1 MSLLS
6 ISLVAALYAIVVAV
20 LARRE
25 SAKLIG
31 AAMRN
36 LLRDRRELALFAVF
50 EIIAIAAVALL
61 LAAFGPGVA
70 GMVLIAGA
78 VLLAFWVLRK
88 PPAARR

>member
-1 MSLLS
+1 MSFLS
-6 ISLVAALYAIVVAV
+6 ISLVVALCAVVVAV
-20 LARRE
+20 LSRRE

-36 LLRDRRELALFAVF
+36 LLKDPRELTLFAIV

-70 GMVLIAGA
+70 GIVLIVGA
-78 VLLAFWVLRK
+78 ALLAFWVLRK

>member
-1 MSLLS
+1 MSL
-6 ISLVAALYAIVVAV
+6 SLLVVLCAVVVAI

-31 AAMRN
+31 AAMRS
-36 LLRDRRELALFAVF
+36 LLKDRRELTLFAIV

-70 GMVLIAGA
+70 GIVLIAGA
-78 VLLAFWVLRK
+78 ALLAFWVLLK